1 MNVLK
6 KVYLVFSKILENF
19 AALFMAIMVLVV
31 FANVV
36 MRNLFNRGISW
47 GDEIPTLLMVWFS
60 FIGLAV
66 GVVEH
71 VHMSIEI
78 FTMKLS
84 EKALDRLVRFGYLIV
99 GIFGAFMVRYGTR
112 IMGVVSRTTMPAT
125 QWPSSVLYI
134 ILPVSGVLVVLNS
147 FLVATKLDRKILSAL
162 NPGMDKEN
170 TDA

>member
-1 MNVLK
+1 MNLLK
-6 KVYLVFSKILENF
+6 KAYLIFSKILENF
-19 AALFMAIMVLVV
+19 AALFMAIMVIVV

-60 FIGLAV
+60 FIGLAI
-66 GVVEH
+66 GVLEH
-71 VHMSIEI
+71 IHMSIEL

-84 EKALDRLVRFGYLIV
+84 EKALDRLVRIGYLLI
-99 GIFGAFMVRYGTR
+99 GIFGAFMVRYGAQ
-112 IMGVVSRTTMPAT
+112 IMGVVNRTTMPAT

-147 FLVATKLDRKILSAL
+147 FLVVTKLDRKILSEL
-162 NPGMDKEN
+162 NSGVDKGD